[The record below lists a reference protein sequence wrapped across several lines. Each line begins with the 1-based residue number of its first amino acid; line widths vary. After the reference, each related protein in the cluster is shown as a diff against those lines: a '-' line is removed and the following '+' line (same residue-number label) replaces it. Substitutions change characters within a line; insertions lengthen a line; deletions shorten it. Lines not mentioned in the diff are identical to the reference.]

1 MKRRKS
7 ELRDEARQVLADA
20 VNNRLSA
27 ERKER
32 RSLPVIDQ
40 RLAAMTDFNT
50 LPGMQEIGVQ
60 RAFGAV
66 VGISNPFFRLHET
79 RAGATTI
86 IDGRTYDN
94 YSSYDYLG
102 LNGHPG
108 VQAAASR
115 AIEQYGTSC
124 SASRLVAGERP
135 LHRELESAL
144 AAHYRQEAS
153 VAFVSGH
160 ATNVSSIGA
169 LLGPKDLIVHD
180 SLAHNSIVMGGALSR
195 AERRFFPHNDLDALD
210 ELLTPIRH
218 RHERVLIAVEGLYSM
233 DGDFPNLERLV
244 EIKRRH
250 AAWLMVDDAHGLG
263 VLGATG
269 AGLFEHTGVD
279 PRDVDIW
286 MGTLSKTLSACG
298 GYIAGPA
305 VLVEYLKFAAGGFV
319 FSVGMSP
326 PLAAAAI
333 AALDLMHREPE
344 RVARLHRNSQHFSD
358 RARAA
363 DLDIGTSAARAV
375 IPVVTHNSLIAI
387 ALGQKLFDRGIN
399 VQPIIPPAV
408 PEKSA
413 RLRFF
418 LTSEHTE
425 AQIDRTI
432 EAIVEARQ
440 EIGDGRSILMAAN

>member
-7 ELRDEARQVLADA
+7 ELRDEARQALAKA
-20 VNNRLSA
+20 VNTRLSA

-32 RSLPVIDQ
+32 RSLPVIDL
-40 RLAAMTDFNT
+40 RLSSMTDFNT
-50 LPGMQEIGVQ
+50 LPGMHEIGLQ
-60 RAFGAV
+60 RAFAAV

-86 IDGRTYDN
+86 IEGKTYDN

-102 LNGHPG
+102 LNGHPE
-108 VQAAASR
+108 VQAAAAR
-115 AIEQYGTSC
+115 AIERYGTSC

-135 LHRELESAL
+135 LHRELEAAL
-144 AAHYRQEAS
+144 AAHYRQEAC
-153 VAFVSGH
+153 VVFVSGH

-180 SLAHNSIVMGGALSR
+180 SLAHNSIVMGGTLSR
-195 AERRFFPHNDLDALD
+195 AERRLFPHNDLDALD
-210 ELLTPIRH
+210 ELLTSSRH
-218 RHERVLIAVEGLYSM
+218 RYERVLIAVEGLYSM
-233 DGDFPNLERLV
+233 DGDFPDLKRLV

-250 AAWLMVDDAHGLG
+250 AAWLMIDEAHSLG
-263 VLGATG
+263 VLGDAG
-269 AGLFEHTGVD
+269 AGIFEHAGVD
-279 PRDVDIW
+279 PNEVDIW
-286 MGTLSKTLSACG
+286 MGTLSKTLSGCG

-305 VLVEYLKFAAGGFV
+305 VLAEYLKFAAGGFV

-333 AALDLMHREPE
+333 TALGVMHREPE
-344 RVARLHRNSQHFSD
+344 RVARLHRNSRRFTD

-375 IPVVTHNSLIAI
+375 IPVVTHNSLIAV

-408 PEKSA
+408 PEKAA

-425 AQIDRTI
+425 AQIDRAI

>member
-7 ELRDEARQVLADA
+7 ELRDDARQALADA
-20 VNNRLSA
+20 VNNRLGA

-86 IDGRTYDN
+86 IEGRTYDN

-102 LNGHPG
+102 LNGHPE
-108 VQAAASR
+108 VQAAAAR

-135 LHRELESAL
+135 LHRELEAAL
-144 AAHYRQEAS
+144 AAHYRQEAC
-153 VAFVSGH
+153 VVFVSGH
-160 ATNVSSIGA
+160 ATNVSCIGA

-263 VLGATG
+263 VLGENG
-269 AGLFEHTGVD
+269 AGIFEHTGVD

-286 MGTLSKTLSACG
+286 MGTLSKTLSGCG
-298 GYIAGPA
+298 GYIAGPT
-305 VLVEYLKFAAGGFV
+305 VLADYLKFAAGGFV

-344 RVARLHRNSQHFSD
+344 RVARLHRNSQHFTD

-440 EIGDGRSILMAAN
+440 EIGDGRSILIAAN

>member
-1 MKRRKS
+1 MKRKRS
-7 ELRDEARQVLADA
+7 ELRDEARQALQDA
-20 VNNRLSA
+20 VINRLSV

-32 RSLPVIDQ
+32 RPLPVIDE
-40 RLAAMTDFNT
+40 RLTAMTDFNS
-50 LPGMQEIGVQ
+50 LPGMHEIGLQ

-66 VGISNPFFRLHET
+66 VGLSNPFFRLHEG
-79 RAGATTI
+79 RAGATTLI
-86 IDGRTYDN
+86 EGKTYDN

-102 LNGHPG
+102 LNGHPE
-108 VQAAASR
+108 VEAAATA
-115 AIEQYGTSC
+115 AIARYGTSC

-135 LHRELESAL
+135 LHRELEAAL
-144 AAHYRQEAS
+144 AAHYQQQAC
-153 VAFVSGH
+153 VVFVSGH

-180 SLAHNSIVMGGALSR
+180 SLAHNSIVMGAALSR

-210 ELLTPIRH
+210 ELLTSSRS

-233 DGDFPNLERLV
+233 DGDFPDLARLV

-263 VLGATG
+263 VLGETG
-269 AGLFEHTGVD
+269 AGIFEHAGVD
-279 PRDVDIW
+279 PNDIDIW
-286 MGTLSKTLSACG
+286 MGTLSKTLSGCG
-298 GYIAGPA
+298 GYVAGPA

-319 FSVGMSP
+319 FSVGMP
-326 PLAAAAI
+326 PPMAAAAI
-333 AALDLMHREPE
+333 IALDLMHREPE
-344 RVARLHRNSQHFSD
+344 RVARLHRNSRRFWE

-363 DLDIGTSAARAV
+363 DLDVGTSEAYAV
-375 IPVVTHNSLIAI
+375 IPVVTHNSLIAV
-387 ALGQKLFDRGIN
+387 ALGQKLFERGIN

-408 PEKSA
+408 LERSA

-418 LTSEHTE
+418 LTSEHSE

-432 EAIVEARQ
+432 DAIVDARQ
-440 EIGDGRSILMAAN
+440 EIGDGRSILAPAN

>member
-7 ELRDEARQVLADA
+7 ELRDDARRALQEAVI
-20 VNNRLSA
+20 NRLSA
-27 ERKER
+27 EPKER

-50 LPGMQEIGVQ
+50 LPGMQEIGLQ

-66 VGISNPFFRLHET
+66 VGISNPFFRVHET

-86 IDGRTYDN
+86 IEGRTYDN

-102 LNGHPG
+102 LNGHPE
-108 VQAAASR
+108 VQAAAAA
-115 AIEQYGTSC
+115 AIQQYGTSC

-135 LHRELESAL
+135 LHRELEAAL
-144 AAHYRQEAS
+144 AAHYQQEAC
-153 VAFVSGH
+153 VVFVSGH

-169 LLGPKDLIVHD
+169 LLGPKDLVVHD
-180 SLAHNSIVMGGALSR
+180 SLAHNSIVMGATLSR
-195 AERRFFPHNDLDALD
+195 AERRFFPHNDLDSLD
-210 ELLTPIRH
+210 ELLTSTRH
-218 RHERVLIAVEGLYSM
+218 RYERVLIAVEGLYSM
-233 DGDFPNLERLV
+233 DGDFPDLARLV

-250 AAWLMVDDAHGLG
+250 AAWLMIDEAHALG
-263 VLGATG
+263 VLGANG
-269 AGLFEHTGVD
+269 AGIFEHAGVD
-279 PRDVDIW
+279 PHDVDIW
-286 MGTLSKTLSACG
+286 MGTLSKTLSGCG
-298 GYIAGPA
+298 GYIAAPL
-305 VLVEYLKFAAGGFV
+305 VLVDYLKFAAGGFV

-344 RVARLHRNSQHFSD
+344 RVARLHRNSQHFTD

-375 IPVVTHNSLIAI
+375 IPVITHNSLIAI
-387 ALGQKLFDRGIN
+387 ALGQKLFDGGIN

-408 PEKSA
+408 PERSA

-432 EAIVEARQ
+432 QAISEARE
-440 EIGDGRSILMAAN
+440 EIGDGRSILLPVN

>member
-1 MKRRKS
+1 MKHRKS

-79 RAGATTI
+79 RAGATTVI
-86 IDGRTYDN
+86 EGRTYDN

-102 LNGHPG
+102 LNGHPD
-108 VQAAASR
+108 VQAAAVR

-135 LHRELESAL
+135 LHRELEAAL
-144 AAHYRQEAS
+144 AAHYRQEAC
-153 VAFVSGH
+153 VVFVSGH

-218 RHERVLIAVEGLYSM
+218 RYERVLIAVEGLYSM
-233 DGDFPNLERLV
+233 DGDFPDLERLID
-244 EIKRRH
+244 IKRRH
-250 AAWLMVDDAHGLG
+250 AAWLMVDVAHGLG
-263 VLGATG
+263 VLGENG
-269 AGLFEHTGVD
+269 SGIFEHADVD
-279 PRDVDIW
+279 PSDVDIW
-286 MGTLSKTLSACG
+286 MGTLSKTLSGCG

-305 VLVEYLKFAAGGFV
+305 VLADYLKFAAGGFV

-344 RVARLHRNSQHFSD
+344 RVARLHRNSQHFTA

-375 IPVVTHNSLIAI
+375 IPVVTHNSLIAV

-418 LTSEHTE
+418 LTSEHTA
-425 AQIDRTI
+425 AQIDRAI

>member
-1 MKRRKS
+1 MKRKRS
-7 ELRDEARQVLADA
+7 ELRDEARQALQQA
-20 VNNRLSA
+20 VINRLSV

-40 RLAAMTDFNT
+40 RLAAMIDFNT
-50 LPGMQEIGVQ
+50 LPGMHEIGLQ

-66 VGISNPFFRLHET
+66 IGISNPFFRLHET

-86 IDGRTYDN
+86 IEGRTYDN

-102 LNGHPG
+102 LNGHPE
-108 VQAAASR
+108 VQAAAAR

-135 LHRELESAL
+135 LHRELEAAL
-144 AAHYRQEAS
+144 AAHYLQEAC
-153 VAFVSGH
+153 VVFVSGH

-180 SLAHNSIVMGGALSR
+180 SLAHNSIVMGATLAR

-210 ELLTPIRH
+210 ELLASVRH

-233 DGDFPNLERLV
+233 DGDFPDLARLV

-250 AAWLMVDDAHGLG
+250 AAWLMVDEAHSLG
-263 VLGATG
+263 VLGENG
-269 AGLFEHTGVD
+269 AGIFEHARVD
-279 PRDVDIW
+279 PHDVDIW
-286 MGTLSKTLSACG
+286 MGTLSKTLSGCG
-298 GYIAGPA
+298 GYIAGPS
-305 VLVEYLKFAAGGFV
+305 VLVDYLKFAAGGFV

-326 PLAAAAI
+326 PLAAAAR
-333 AALDLMHREPE
+333 AALGIMHREPE
-344 RVARLHRNSQHFSD
+344 RVARLHRNSEHFSE

-375 IPVVTHNSLIAI
+375 VPVVTHNSLIAV

-408 PEKSA
+408 PERSA

-418 LTSEHTE
+418 LTSEHTQ

-432 EAIVEARQ
+432 GAIVEARQ
-440 EIGDGRSILMAAN
+440 EIGDGRSILVPAN

>member
-1 MKRRKS
+1 MKRKRS
-7 ELRDEARQVLADA
+7 ELRDEAREALQSA
-20 VNNRLSA
+20 VMNRLSV

-32 RSLPVIDQ
+32 RSLPIIDQ
-40 RLAAMTDFNT
+40 QLAAMTDFNT
-50 LPGMQEIGVQ
+50 LPGMQEIGLQ

-86 IDGRTYDN
+86 IEGQTYDN

-102 LNGHPG
+102 LNGHPE
-108 VQAAASR
+108 VQAAAAA
-115 AIEQYGTSC
+115 AIQQYGTSC

-135 LHRELESAL
+135 LHRELEAAL
-144 AAHYRQEAS
+144 AAHYQQEAC
-153 VAFVSGH
+153 VVFVSGH

-180 SLAHNSIVMGGALSR
+180 SLAHNSIVMGGTLSR

-210 ELLTPIRH
+210 ELLTSSRH

-233 DGDFPNLERLV
+233 DGDFPDLARLV

-250 AAWLMVDDAHGLG
+250 AAWLMVDEAHSLG
-263 VLGATG
+263 VLGDTG
-269 AGLFEHTGVD
+269 AGIFEHAGVD
-279 PRDVDIW
+279 PHEVDIW
-286 MGTLSKTLSACG
+286 MGTLSKTLSGCG
-298 GYIAGPA
+298 GYIAGPT
-305 VLVEYLKFAAGGFV
+305 VLAEYLKFAAGGFV

-333 AALDLMHREPE
+333 AALNLMHREPE
-344 RVARLHRNSQHFSD
+344 RVARLHRNSEHFTE

-363 DLDIGTSAARAV
+363 DLDIGTSVARAV

-387 ALGQKLFDRGIN
+387 ALGQKLFDRRIN

-408 PEKSA
+408 PERSA

-432 EAIVEARQ
+432 QAIVEARE
-440 EIGDGRSILMAAN
+440 EIGDGRSLLRLAN

>member
-1 MKRRKS
+1 
-7 ELRDEARQVLADA
+7 
-20 VNNRLSA
+20 
-27 ERKER
+27 
-32 RSLPVIDQ
+32 
-40 RLAAMTDFNT
+40 
-50 LPGMQEIGVQ
+50 
-60 RAFGAV
+60 V

-86 IDGRTYDN
+86 IEGRTYDN

-102 LNGHPG
+102 LNGHPE
-108 VQAAASR
+108 VQTAAVR

-135 LHRELESAL
+135 LHRELEAAL
-144 AAHYRQEAS
+144 AAHYSQQTC
-153 VAFVSGH
+153 VVFVSGH

-180 SLAHNSIVMGGALSR
+180 SLAHNSIVIGGTLSR
-195 AERRFFPHNDLDALD
+195 AERRLFPHNDLDELD
-210 ELLTPIRH
+210 ELLTSSRH
-218 RHERVLIAVEGLYSM
+218 RYERVLIAVEGLYSM
-233 DGDFPNLERLV
+233 DGDFPDLARLV

-250 AAWLMVDDAHGLG
+250 AASLMVDEAHSLG
-263 VLGATG
+263 VLGDTG
-269 AGLFEHTGVD
+269 AGVFEHAGVD
-279 PRDVDIW
+279 PNDVDIW
-286 MGTLSKTLSACG
+286 MGTLSKTLSGCG
-298 GYIAGPA
+298 GYIAGPT

-344 RVARLHRNSQHFSD
+344 RVARLHRNSQHFTD
-358 RARAA
+358 RVRAA

-375 IPVVTHNSLIAI
+375 IPVVTHNSLIAV
-387 ALGQKLFDRGIN
+387 ALGQKLFDRGVN

-408 PEKSA
+408 PERSA

-440 EIGDGRSILMAAN
+440 EIGDGRSILIPTN

>member
-1 MKRRKS
+1 M
-7 ELRDEARQVLADA
+7 
-20 VNNRLSA
+20 NRLSA
-27 ERKER
+27 EPKQR

-40 RLAAMTDFNT
+40 RVAAMTDFNT
-50 LPGMQEIGVQ
+50 LPGMSEISVQ
-60 RAFGAV
+60 RAFGTV

-86 IDGRTYDN
+86 IEGRTYDN

-102 LNGHPG
+102 LNGHPE
-108 VQAAASR
+108 VQTAAVR

-135 LHRELESAL
+135 LHRELEAAL
-144 AAHYRQEAS
+144 AAHYSQQTC
-153 VAFVSGH
+153 VVFVSGH

-180 SLAHNSIVMGGALSR
+180 LLAHNSIVIGGTLSR
-195 AERRFFPHNDLDALD
+195 AERRLFPHNDLDELD
-210 ELLTPIRH
+210 ELLTSSRH
-218 RHERVLIAVEGLYSM
+218 RYERVLIAVEGLYSM
-233 DGDFPNLERLV
+233 DGDFPDLARLV

-250 AAWLMVDDAHGLG
+250 AAWLMVDEAHSLG
-263 VLGATG
+263 VLGDTG
-269 AGLFEHTGVD
+269 AGVFEHAGVD
-279 PRDVDIW
+279 PNDVDIW
-286 MGTLSKTLSACG
+286 MGTLSKTLSGCG
-298 GYIAGPA
+298 GYIAGPT

-344 RVARLHRNSQHFSD
+344 RVARLHRNSQHFTD

-375 IPVVTHNSLIAI
+375 IPVVTHNSLIAV
-387 ALGQKLFDRGIN
+387 ALGQKLFDRGVN

-408 PEKSA
+408 PERSA

-440 EIGDGRSILMAAN
+440 EIGDGRSILIPTN

>member
-1 MKRRKS
+1 MKRKKS
-7 ELRDEARQVLADA
+7 ELRDEARQALQDA
-20 VNNRLSA
+20 VMNRLGT

-32 RSLPVIDQ
+32 RTLPVIDQ

-50 LPGMQEIGVQ
+50 LPGMHEIGLQ
-60 RAFGAV
+60 RAFSAV
-66 VGISNPFFRLHET
+66 VGIDNPFFRLHET
-79 RAGATTI
+79 RAGATTMI
-86 IDGRTYDN
+86 EGRAYDN

-102 LNGHPG
+102 LNGHPE
-108 VQAAASR
+108 VQAAAAA
-115 AIEQYGTSC
+115 AIERYGTSC

-135 LHRELESAL
+135 LHRELEAAL
-144 AAHYRQEAS
+144 AAHYQQEAC
-153 VAFVSGH
+153 VTFVSGH

-169 LLGPKDLIVHD
+169 LLGPKDLVVHD
-180 SLAHNSIVMGGALSR
+180 SLAHNSIVIGGTLSR
-195 AERRFFPHNDLDALD
+195 AERRLFPHNDLDALD
-210 ELLTPIRH
+210 DLLTSMRH
-218 RHERVLIAVEGLYSM
+218 RYERVLIAVEGLYSM
-233 DGDFPNLERLV
+233 DGDFPDLDRLV

-250 AAWLMVDDAHGLG
+250 SAWLMVDEAHSLG
-263 VLGATG
+263 VLGETG
-269 AGLFEHTGVD
+269 AGIFEHAGVD
-279 PRDVDIW
+279 PREVDIW
-286 MGTLSKTLSACG
+286 MGTLSKTLSGCG
-298 GYIAGPA
+298 GYIAGA
-305 VLVEYLKFAAGGFV
+305 SVLVDYLKFAAGGFV

-344 RVARLHRNSQHFSD
+344 RVARLHRNSQHFTD
-358 RARAA
+358 RAHAA

-375 IPVVTHNSLIAI
+375 IPVLTHNSLIAV

-418 LTSEHTE
+418 LTSEHSE

-440 EIGDGRSILMAAN
+440 ELGDGRAILMAAN

>member
-1 MKRRKS
+1 MKRKRS
-7 ELRDEARQVLADA
+7 ELRDEARQALSDA
-20 VNNRLSA
+20 VMNRLGA

-40 RLAAMTDFNT
+40 RLASMTDFNT
-50 LPGMQEIGVQ
+50 LPGMNEIGLQ

-102 LNGHPG
+102 LNGHAE
-108 VQAAASR
+108 VQTAAAR

-135 LHRELESAL
+135 LHRELEAAL
-144 AAHYRQEAS
+144 AAHYSQDAC
-153 VAFVSGH
+153 VVFVSGH

-180 SLAHNSIVMGGALSR
+180 SLAHNSIVMGGTLSR

-210 ELLTPIRH
+210 ELLTSMRH
-218 RHERVLIAVEGLYSM
+218 RYERVLIAVEGLYSM
-233 DGDFPNLERLV
+233 DGDFPDLERLV

-250 AAWLMVDDAHGLG
+250 AAWLMVDEAHSLG
-263 VLGATG
+263 VLGENG
-269 AGLFEHTGVD
+269 AGIFEHAGVD
-279 PRDVDIW
+279 PHEVDIW
-286 MGTLSKTLSACG
+286 MGTLSKTLSGCG

-305 VLVEYLKFAAGGFV
+305 ALVDYLKFAAGGFV

-344 RVARLHRNSQHFSD
+344 RVARVHRNSQYFSD

-375 IPVVTHNSLIAI
+375 IPVVTHNSLVAV

-425 AQIDRTI
+425 AQIDRAI

>member
-1 MKRRKS
+1 MKRKKS
-7 ELRDEARQVLADA
+7 ELRDEARQALENA
-20 VNNRLSA
+20 VMNRLGA

-40 RLAAMTDFNT
+40 RLAAMIDFNT
-50 LPGMQEIGVQ
+50 LPGMHELGLH

-66 VGISNPFFRLHET
+66 VGLTDPFFRVHET

-86 IDGRTYDN
+86 IEGKTYDN

-102 LNGHPG
+102 LNGHPE
-108 VQAAASR
+108 VQAAAAA
-115 AIEQYGTSC
+115 AIQQYGTSC

-135 LHRELESAL
+135 LHGELEAAL
-144 AAHYRQEAS
+144 ATHYQQQS
-153 VAFVSGH
+153 CVVFVSGH
-160 ATNVSSIGA
+160 ATNVSSIGT

-180 SLAHNSIVMGGALSR
+180 SLAHNSIVMGGTLSR

-210 ELLTPIRH
+210 EILTSSRH
-218 RHERVLIAVEGLYSM
+218 RYERVLIAVEGLYSM
-233 DGDFPNLERLV
+233 DGDFPDLARLV

-263 VLGATG
+263 VLGDTG
-269 AGLFEHTGVD
+269 AGVFEHAGVD
-279 PRDVDIW
+279 PHDIDIW
-286 MGTLSKTLSACG
+286 MGTLSKTLSGCG
-298 GYIAGPA
+298 GYIAGTSI
-305 VLVEYLKFAAGGFV
+305 LIEYLKFVAGGFV

-333 AALDLMHREPE
+333 AALNILHREPE
-344 RVARLHRNSQHFSD
+344 RVARLHHNSQHFTD

-375 IPVVTHNSLIAI
+375 IPVVTHNSLIAV

-408 PEKSA
+408 PERSA

-440 EIGDGRSILMAAN
+440 EIGDGRSILMPTN

>member
-102 LNGHPG
+102 LNGHPE
-108 VQAAASR
+108 VQRAAGR

-144 AAHYRQEAS
+144 AAHYRQEAC
-153 VAFVSGH
+153 VTFVSGH

-195 AERRFFPHNDLDALD
+195 AERRIFPHNDLDALD

-233 DGDFPNLERLV
+233 DGDFPDLERLV

-263 VLGATG
+263 VLGETG
-269 AGLFEHTGVD
+269 AGIFEHADVD
-279 PRDVDIW
+279 PSDVDIW

-305 VLVEYLKFAAGGFV
+305 VLADYLKFAAGGFV

-440 EIGDGRSILMAAN
+440 EIGDGRAILMAAN

>member
-1 MKRRKS
+1 MKRKRS
-7 ELRDEARQVLADA
+7 ELRDEARQALQDA
-20 VNNRLSA
+20 VTNRLSV

-32 RSLPVIDQ
+32 RTLPVIDQ
-40 RLAAMTDFNT
+40 QLAAMTDFGT
-50 LPGMQEIGVQ
+50 LPGVHEIGLQ
-60 RAFGAV
+60 RAFGTV
-66 VGISNPFFRLHET
+66 VGLSNPFFRVHET

-86 IDGRTYDN
+86 IGGRTYDN

-102 LNGHPG
+102 LNGHAE
-108 VQAAASR
+108 VHSAAAR

-135 LHRELESAL
+135 LHGELEAAL
-144 AAHYRQEAS
+144 AAHYQQQACL
-153 VAFVSGH
+153 VFVSGH
-160 ATNVSSIGA
+160 ATNVSSIGT

-180 SLAHNSIVMGGALSR
+180 SLAHNSIVMGGTLSR

-210 ELLTPIRH
+210 DILISSRH

-233 DGDFPNLERLV
+233 DGDFPDLARLV

-250 AAWLMVDDAHGLG
+250 ATWLMVDDAHGLG
-263 VLGATG
+263 VLGDTG
-269 AGLFEHTGVD
+269 AGVFEHAGVD
-279 PRDVDIW
+279 PHDIDIW
-286 MGTLSKTLSACG
+286 MGTLSKTLSGCG
-298 GYIAGPA
+298 GYIAGPSI
-305 VLVEYLKFAAGGFV
+305 LVEYLKFVAGGFV

-333 AALDLMHREPE
+333 TALGIMHREPE
-344 RVARLHRNSQHFSD
+344 RVARLHRNSQRFSE

-408 PEKSA
+408 PERSA

-425 AQIDRTI
+425 LQIDRTI
-432 EAIVEARQ
+432 DAIVEARA
-440 EIGDGRSILMAAN
+440 EIGDGRSILAPAH

>member
-1 MKRRKS
+1 MKRKRS
-7 ELRDEARQVLADA
+7 ELRDEAREALQSA
-20 VNNRLSA
+20 VMNRLSV

-32 RSLPVIDQ
+32 RSLPTIDQ
-40 RLAAMTDFNT
+40 QLAAMTDFNT
-50 LPGMQEIGVQ
+50 LPGMQEIGLQ

-66 VGISNPFFRLHET
+66 VGISNPFFRLHEA

-86 IDGRTYDN
+86 IDGQTYDN

-102 LNGHPG
+102 LNGHPE
-108 VQAAASR
+108 VQAAAAA
-115 AIEQYGTSC
+115 AIQQYGTSC

-135 LHRELESAL
+135 LHRDLEAAL
-144 AAHYRQEAS
+144 AAHYQQEAC
-153 VAFVSGH
+153 VVFVSGH

-180 SLAHNSIVMGGALSR
+180 SLAHNSIVMGGTLSR

-210 ELLTPIRH
+210 ELLTSSRH

-233 DGDFPNLERLV
+233 DGDVPDLARLV

-250 AAWLMVDDAHGLG
+250 AAWLMVDEAHSLG
-263 VLGATG
+263 VLGGTG
-269 AGLFEHTGVD
+269 AGIFEHAGVD
-279 PRDVDIW
+279 PHEVDIW
-286 MGTLSKTLSACG
+286 MGTLSKTLSGCG
-298 GYIAGPA
+298 GYIAGPT
-305 VLVEYLKFAAGGFV
+305 VLADYLKFAAGGFV

-333 AALDLMHREPE
+333 TALDLMHREPE
-344 RVARLHRNSQHFSD
+344 RVARLHRNSEHFTD

-408 PEKSA
+408 PERSA

-432 EAIVEARQ
+432 QAIVEARE
-440 EIGDGRSILMAAN
+440 EIGDGRSLLTLAN